1 MNNTTS
7 AMPVEG
13 CSKAWLVI
21 GDKFSKSTYGL
32 LTAIHCIFEIICG
45 FLNVVI
51 LIAMIKLQRTNTRRN
66 TLVLM
71 NVVVTDLIYTFT
83 GELAYIVNLVL
94 QLCRE
99 TVCQIVTFIEVVGLF
114 LCIVSFLMLVVAT
127 MERYI
132 AIFYPFRHIDIMN
145 SYKCAFLICVVYVIG
160 VSLTAMFKLSRFGF
174 AAGVTLLTVLIT
186 GGILMSFAFVRVFIL
201 SNRLKAQIVGQKLGT
216 IGDDNQST
224 TVASHGQTAPPQTN
238 RRNLSV
244 ISGPNPTQS
253 SLSEEEKNRATR
265 LRLWKRNRRNAILI
279 ALLLICLLACY
290 LPYLIGASLFVFA
303 KSKVYVSK
311 ELLHW
316 LWAFMLINSMLNP
329 VFFFF
334 FDKEIR
340 YHIFKIFNCENRV
353 AAEAEKSYF
362 SRGSFAGR
370 LSVSVAAARPSVA
383 WPASSSRKAGSEDA
397 LVESVGN

>member
-1 MNNTTS
+1 
-7 AMPVEG
+7 MPAEG

-21 GDKFSKSTYGL
+21 GDKFSKSKYGL

-51 LIAMIKLQRTNTRRN
+51 FIAIMKLRRTNTRRN
-66 TLVLM
+66 TLVLL

-83 GELAYIVNLVL
+83 GELAYIVNLIL

-99 TVCQIVTFIEVVGLF
+99 TVCQVVTFIEVFGLF

-132 AIFYPFRHIDIMN
+132 AIFHPFRHNEIMS
-145 SYKCAFLICVVYVIG
+145 SYKCAFLICLVYVIG

-174 AAGVTLLTVLIT
+174 AAGVTVLTVLVI
-186 GGILMSFAFVRVFIL
+186 GGIMMSFAFVRIFIL
-201 SNRLKAQIVGQKLGT
+201 SKRLKAQIVGRKLGT
-216 IGDDNQST
+216 IGDDNHNT
-224 TVASHGQTAPPQTN
+224 TVASRGQATQPQTN
-238 RRNLSV
+238 TRNLSV
-244 ISGPNPTQS
+244 ISGPNPTQL
-253 SLSEEEKNRATR
+253 SLSEEEQNRATQ
-265 LRLWKRNRRNAILI
+265 LRLWKRDRRNAILI

-290 LPYLIGASLFVFA
+290 LPYLIGVSLFVFA

-316 LWAFMLINSMLNP
+316 LWAFMLINSTLNP

-340 YHIFKIFNCENRV
+340 YHIFKIFGCENRV
-353 AAEAEKSYF
+353 AAETEKSYF

-370 LSVSVAAARPSVA
+370 PSVVMQASMPSVA
-383 WPASSSRKAGSEDA
+383 WQPSPSQKPVNEDV
-397 LVESVGN
+397 LVESAGKE